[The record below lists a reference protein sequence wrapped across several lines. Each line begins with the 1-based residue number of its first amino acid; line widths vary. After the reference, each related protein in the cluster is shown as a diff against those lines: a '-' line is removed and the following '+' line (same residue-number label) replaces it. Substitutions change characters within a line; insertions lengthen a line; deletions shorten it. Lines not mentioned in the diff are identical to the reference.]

1 MSAFS
6 REDAE
11 RVHNQNRDQNLQA
24 PVNSS
29 SSDRQQPASDP
40 PQWSQDQKAV
50 IDEVRTYIDSL
61 EQWHHQKVRSERNRR
76 GNKPVMPDPL
86 HLVIFGGPGF
96 PI

>member
-1 MSAFS
+1 M
-6 REDAE
+6 
-11 RVHNQNRDQNLQA
+11 
-24 PVNSS
+24 
-29 SSDRQQPASDP
+29 
-40 PQWSQDQKAV
+40 